1 MPPKPYSSQDIATA
15 QSKINKF
22 GLYDAP
28 ESEFFSRFS
37 PAYIVSNEN
46 LKREV
51 SLTQNAHDV
60 LTVAGSGD
68 QALYYKMAGAT
79 HVDTFDISY
88 CAHAIQDIKTT
99 VIPRLTYMEYFVLLE
114 TLHTSYNVAK
124 IPLISQMSPY
134 LPQDTLDFINDMNS
148 YPMFSR
154 GVNPFLSPRLHPTR
168 AEYKKMQLCVP
179 AQFNFIWSDVLSLH
193 TKLSNQY
200 DVINLSNIFSYF
212 GSTQIAQ
219 TIENLKPFLNVGG
232 HIVFCGVYRTNPA
245 AGLPDLKIKEYKMPL
260 LWRYIQIITLQKTK

>member
-1 MPPKPYSSQDIATA
+1 MLQKPYSSQDIAIA
-15 QSKINKF
+15 KSKINRF
-22 GLYDAP
+22 GFYEAP
-28 ESEFFSRFS
+28 ESEFFARFS
-37 PAYIVSNEN
+37 PAYITSNEN

-51 SLTQNAHDV
+51 SLTPNAHDV
-60 LTVAGSGD
+60 LTIAGSGD

-88 CAHAIQDIKTT
+88 CARVIQDIKTT
-99 VIPRLTYMEYFVLLE
+99 AIHQMSYMEYFVLLE

-134 LPQDTLDFINDMNS
+134 LPQDTLNFINDMNG

-154 GVNPFLSPRLHPTR
+154 GINPFFSPCLHPTR

-193 TKLSNQY
+193 TKLSSQY

-212 GSTQIAQ
+212 ENEQITQ
-219 TIENLKPFLNVGG
+219 TIESLKPFLKVSGY
-232 HIVFCGVYRTNPA
+232 IVFCGVYRINPA
-245 AGLPDLKIKEYKMPL
+245 AGLPDLKTKEYRMAPL
-260 LWRYIQIITLQKTK
+260 SRYKQIITLQKVK